1 MILKEGQVHDF
12 TGKTVLVTGGGV
24 GIGRA
29 AAEAFR
35 DAGARVAIIE
45 IDEQRAADAQSALG
59 PDALVVVG
67 DVTDPS
73 AVADLSQ
80 KVDAAFG
87 GLDVLVNNVG
97 DFLMLAKPFEQLTD
111 EEVGQLYMTNLG
123 QVFSVTKAMIP
134 LLRKK
139 GAGSS
144 IVCVSSIE
152 GFRGI
157 PNCAVYA
164 ACKAGL
170 TGFTKSLALELGPEG
185 IRINLIAPE
194 TTDTPQVPVSL
205 MIPEEHR
212 EHIPSWIPLG
222 RFGTPQDM
230 ASGILFLASPHAAWI
245 TGTALHIDGG
255 ALAAAGWY
263 RDPRGVWTN
272 LPVLSGNGLNF

>member
-1 MILKEGQVHDF
+1 MFDF
-12 TGKTVLVTGGGV
+12 TGKAVLVTGGGV

-29 AAEAFR
+29 TAEAFR
-35 DAGARVAIIE
+35 AAGARIATIE
-45 IDEQRAADAQSALG
+45 IDPARAEEARAALG
-59 PDALVVVG
+59 DDALVVVG
-67 DVTDPS
+67 DVTDPA
-73 AVADLSQ
+73 AVADLAA
-80 KVDAAFG
+80 KIEAAFG

-97 DFLMLAKPFEQLTD
+97 DFLMLAKPFDQLSD
-111 EEVGQLYMTNLG
+111 AEVARLYATNLG
-123 QVFSVTKAMIP
+123 QVFGVTKAMIP
-134 LLRKK
+134 LLRRK

-144 IVCVSSIE
+144 IVSVSSIE

-170 TGFTKSLALELGPEG
+170 TGFTQSLALELGPEG
-185 IRINLIAPE
+185 IRVNLIAPE

-212 EHIPSWIPLG
+212 RHIPNWIPLG

-263 RDPRGVWTN
+263 RDPRGTWTN

>member
-1 MILKEGQVHDF
+1 MFDF
-12 TGKTVLVTGGGV
+12 ANKTVLVTGGGA

-29 AAEAFR
+29 TAEAFR
-35 DAGARVAIIE
+35 DAGARVAIVE
-45 IDEQRAADAQSALG
+45 IDPARAADAQAALG
-59 PDALVVVG
+59 DSGLVITG
-67 DVTDPS
+67 DVTDP
-73 AVADLSQ
+73 ATVAALATRIDE
-80 KVDAAFG
+80 VFG

-97 DFLMLAKPFEQLTD
+97 DFLMLAKPFDQLSD
-111 EEVGQLYMTNLG
+111 AEVSRLYATNLG
-123 QVFSVTKAMIP
+123 QIFSVTKAMIP

-144 IVCVSSIE
+144 IVSVSSIE

-170 TGFTKSLALELGPEG
+170 TGFTQSLALELGPEG

-194 TTDTPQVPVSL
+194 TTETPQVPVSL
-205 MIPEEHR
+205 MIPEQYR
-212 EHIPSWIPLG
+212 EHIPRWIPLG

-245 TGTALHIDGG
+245 TGTTLHIDGG

-272 LPVLSGNGLNF
+272 VPVLSGNGLNL